1 MSEWMAPV
9 FLNSALFFFECL
21 YFAFPDPMEWWNST
35 GGLQEAWRDKLAA
48 SMHWCCTFGFPVP
61 FFCAHISSS
70 CSGIPG
76 KRCAS
81 ASIGRLQSLVGVVKS
96 FFDVASDIL
105 WSQKRFSDTN
115 QKKTIAKLF

>member
-61 FFCAHISSS
+61 FFCAHLLLLFWD
-70 CSGIPG
+70 PG
-76 KRCAS
+76 EEV
-81 ASIGRLQSLVGVVKS
+81 QSLVWSGEI
-96 FFDVASDIL
+96 FF
-105 WSQKRFSDTN
+105 
-115 QKKTIAKLF
+115 